1 MVTSNDYLAQVELA
15 TESNIPADN
24 IINTFAFT
32 FVPAGTPT
40 NAQFLDLTGYLSGF
54 YQAWTNYRS
63 RTVPSTGNH
72 QVKYYRL
79 TDPSPRVPVAT
90 QTLSIGSGS
99 SSSDRWPVEVAC
111 CLSIR
116 ANYESG
122 SHPARRR
129 GRVFLGPL
137 VQGAATTGI
146 DGYPRPSQ
154 TFRETLADAADGL
167 LTATLAGD
175 WSWSVWSRVDD
186 ELFSVVGGWIE
197 DEFDTQRRRGP
208 SASTRTIW
216 PIPPG

>member
-1 MVTSNDYLAQVELA
+1 MVTSNDYLAQVELV

-32 FVPAGTPT
+32 WVPSGTPA
-40 NAQFLDLTGYLSGF
+40 NSDFLALAGYLSGF
-54 YQAWTNYRS
+54 YQAWTTYRS
-63 RTVPSTGNH
+63 RTVPSAGNH
-72 QVKYYRL
+72 QVKFYRL

-90 QTLSIGSGS
+90 HPISPGAGS
-99 SSSDRWPVEVAC
+99 SSADRLPVEVSC

-137 VQGAATTGI
+137 TQNASTHGA
-146 DGYPRPSQ
+146 DGYPRPSP
-154 TFRETLADAADGL
+154 TFREVLADAADGL

-175 WSWSVWSRVDD
+175 WSWSVWSRADD

-197 DEFDTQRRRGP
+197 DEWDTQRRRSP
-208 SASTRTIW
+208 SPSTRTIW